1 MNQRFMGGTLAQSNS
16 IFGLSDEQLEL
27 ALLRRHQFG
36 QSPRNPT
43 GRVELILIRAS
54 HQPFALLMSQVYNIV
69 RPGPDGIEVL
79 RQPNLKHN
87 RSWGEVLYQGEA
99 IRVMELPVMLKLPLV
114 EPIQRSR
121 VLLSGTFR
129 ADGGI
134 EAPFG
139 VAIEDILAVKNVAY
153 DDIRL
158 LPKWLAR
165 DLNGLLWGAALMDR
179 ETLAK
184 EGALEIIKNEAQLE
198 PVSFAQY
205 AENDE
210 ELSRVA
216 LTESE
221 VLGDPLTP
229 PPTNTMPAYNHNNE
243 QLLHELRFS
252 GKFVHVQLDER
263 RPVMIL
269 NLDALKRIIYQEEE
283 A

>member
-1 MNQRFMGGTLAQSNS
+1 MSQRFIGGTLAQGNS
-16 IFGLSDEQLEL
+16 VFGLSDEQLEL
-27 ALLRRHQFG
+27 ALLRRQQFG
-36 QSPRNPT
+36 QSLSSNK
-43 GRVELILIRAS
+43 GRVEFILIRSS
-54 HQPFALLMSQVYNIV
+54 HQPFALLMSQIYNIV

-87 RSWGEVLYQGEA
+87 RSWGEVLYQGSA

-129 ADGGI
+129 PDGGI

-139 VAIEDILAVKNVAY
+139 VAIEDVLAVKSVSY

-165 DLNGLLWGAALMDR
+165 NLNGLLWGVVLMDR

-198 PVSFAQY
+198 PLSFAEY
-205 AENDE
+205 AENPED
-210 ELSRVA
+210 LLRIA
-216 LTESE
+216 LAEPE
-221 VLGDPLTP
+221 VLLDSDGNISADRSPV
-229 PPTNTMPAYNHNNE
+229 YNNE

-252 GKFVHVQLDER
+252 GKFVHVQQDER

-269 NLDALKRIIYQEEE
+269 NLDALKRVIYQEEE